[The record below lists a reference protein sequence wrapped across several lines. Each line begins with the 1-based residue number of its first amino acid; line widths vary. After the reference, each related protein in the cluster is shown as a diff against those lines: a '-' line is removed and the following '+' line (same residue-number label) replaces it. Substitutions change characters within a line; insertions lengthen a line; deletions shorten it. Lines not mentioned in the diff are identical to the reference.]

1 LDISD
6 NTCTVN
12 VLITISGDI
21 NGDRKV
27 DLQDVFAVGKA
38 FGTTQQGPN
47 PPGRAYVPNC
57 DINDDGKIDLKDY
70 YPTCKNYGKSW

>member
-1 LDISD
+1 M
-6 NTCTVN
+6 
-12 VLITISGDI
+12 TISGDI

-47 PPGRAYVPNC
+47 PPGRVYVPNC

-70 YPTCKNYGKSW
+70 YTACKNFGKSW